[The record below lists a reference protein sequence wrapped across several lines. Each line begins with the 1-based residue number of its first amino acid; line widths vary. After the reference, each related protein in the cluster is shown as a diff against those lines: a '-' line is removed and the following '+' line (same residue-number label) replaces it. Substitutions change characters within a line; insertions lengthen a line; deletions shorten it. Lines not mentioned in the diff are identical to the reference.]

1 MRIVVQRVLQA
12 AVDIAGQ
19 RKSEIGQGL
28 LILVGICDEDTD
40 EDIEYLCQKVVK
52 LRIFDDSEGV
62 MNLPVTEVP
71 GSGILVVSQFTL
83 MASTKKGNRPSY
95 IHASKPDFAVPM
107 YEKFVAKLQ
116 ALFGHEIQTGTFGA
130 DIQVSLVN
138 DGPVTIIMDSHI
150 RERF

>member
-40 EDIEYLCQKVVK
+40 EDIEYLCQKVMK

-62 MNLPVTEVP
+62 MNLPVTEVA

-107 YEKFVAKLQ
+107 YEKFDAKLQ
-116 ALFGHEIQTGTFGA
+116 SLYGKEIQTGTFGA
-130 DIQVSLVN
+130 DMQVSLVN
-138 DGPVTIIMDSHI
+138 DGPVTIIMDSQL

>member
-1 MRIVVQRVLQA
+1 MRIVVQRVLSA
-12 AVDIAGQ
+12 SVDIVGV

-62 MNLPVTEVP
+62 MNMPMTEVA

-116 ALFGHEIQTGTFGA
+116 SLYGKEIQTGTFGA
-130 DIQVSLVN
+130 DMQVSLIN